1 MFNPVKGFE
10 ESRLSVD
17 LVFQVYKLST
27 CVFLQAYPRI
37 SDEVIS
43 CISDKLNGGPI
54 RLDP

>member
-17 LVFQVYKLST
+17 LVFQVYELST